1 MRAKLQAIARL
12 STIAIACVL
21 SLGVGFSSVLD
32 AVVSHVVT
40 PAVDSRVAL
49 AADGRGAS
57 TTYEVSYRSEISS
70 LGSAD
75 SSVSARVGFEDAWF
89 IGDHASYNND
99 LARTCAALS
108 AACNS
113 QSRARMFDRGDAVVS
128 LENLGFEDID
138 ASSYEGRS
146 LVADELLNIVEGET
160 DVVAYVFAHRPLR
173 DGRGGYAGELVLV
186 GVRGTYGSEW
196 ISNFNVGAQ
205 VSHEG
210 FSRASAEVEASLD
223 AYLSRHHLDGGQV
236 KLLLTGHSRGG
247 AVANLVAARLID
259 RAYAGEASWSIE
271 DVRAYTFASPNASA
285 CGERTASRYDS
296 VFNVVNP
303 ADAVARV
310 PLNSQGMGLFGATV
324 ELPDSSRD
332 DSSTSFGLMQKNR
345 ALLTGCNIEG
355 EQPSSSRALD
365 ALERSLDGLV
375 SCAGS
380 LGALLHAVDV
390 VSATVQLDLLST
402 VVAHSPDTYLS
413 WLSVVDPADLR
424 FSAR

>member
-1 MRAKLQAIARL
+1 M
-12 STIAIACVL
+12 
-21 SLGVGFSSVLD
+21 
-32 AVVSHVVT
+32 
-40 PAVDSRVAL
+40 
-49 AADGRGAS
+49 
-57 TTYEVSYRSEISS
+57 
-70 LGSAD
+70 
-75 SSVSARVGFEDAWF
+75 
-89 IGDHASYNND
+89 
-99 LARTCAALS
+99 
-108 AACNS
+108 
-113 QSRARMFDRGDAVVS
+113 
-128 LENLGFEDID
+128 
-138 ASSYEGRS
+138 
-146 LVADELLNIVEGET
+146 
-160 DVVAYVFAHRPLR
+160 
-173 DGRGGYAGELVLV
+173 
-186 GVRGTYGSEW
+186 
-196 ISNFNVGAQ
+196 
-205 VSHEG
+205 
-210 FSRASAEVEASLD
+210 
-223 AYLSRHHLDGGQV
+223 
-236 KLLLTGHSRGG
+236 
-247 AVANLVAARLID
+247 ANLVAARLID
-259 RAYAGEASWSIE
+259 RAYAGEASWSTE

-310 PLNSQGMGLFGATV
+310 PLSSQGMGLFGATV

-332 DSSTSFGLMQKNR
+332 DSSASFGLMQKNR

-390 VSATVQLDLLST
+390 ASATVQLDLLST